1 MIRRKT
7 IRRKTIISG
16 LLTRLVLGL
25 VLILAAGLP
34 AVAQVGVPDAE
45 PAPAVPADFHLRA
58 ETGSV
63 APTHSLR
70 ILDIQADG
78 TTDFCRVG
86 SENRATGAC
95 SETATFSLTAREVA
109 RIYTKVTEGDFF
121 GLDASHVGNVVD
133 GSFAEV
139 TITAGGRSSTVLA
152 QNFPL
157 PPFDDIV
164 REINAVVP
172 PQYVLYYNAI
182 SDDQ

>member
-1 MIRRKT
+1 MIRRKK

-16 LLTRLVLGL
+16 FLAGL
-25 VLILAAGLP
+25 VFGLAGGLS
-34 AVAQVGVPDAE
+34 AVAQLGVPDAE
-45 PAPAVPADFHLRA
+45 PAPAEPADFTLRA

-63 APTHSLR
+63 APTHSLL

-86 SENRATGAC
+86 PKNRATGAC
-95 SETATFSLTAREVA
+95 SETATFALTARQVA
-109 RIYTKVTEGDFF
+109 RIYSKVMEGNFF
-121 GLDASHVGNVVD
+121 GLDASCVGNVVD
-133 GSFAEV
+133 GSFAEL
-139 TITAGGRSSTVLA
+139 TITAGATSSTVLA

-164 REINAVVP
+164 REINAVVQ